1 MPVYSMKISAASDE
15 EQMSL
20 AKQLPSE
27 IQGSEREV
35 EIVGDSEDNDD
46 VTEEEIEVEI
56 EVESEDSEDTVQE
69 KTLLRR

>member
-1 MPVYSMKISAASDE
+1 
-15 EQMSL
+15 MSL
-20 AKQLPSE
+20 AKQFPSE

-35 EIVGDSEDNDD
+35 EIAGDSEDNDD

-69 KTLLRR
+69 KTLLRG

>member
-1 MPVYSMKISAASDE
+1 
-15 EQMSL
+15 MSL

-27 IQGSEREV
+27 SQGSEREV
-35 EIVGDSEDNDD
+35 QISGDSEGNDD

-56 EVESEDSEDTVQE
+56 EVESEDSEETIQE